1 VRNETTRLT
10 KAEAIFAAAV
20 VNYGASEAI
29 EDEMSEMEQYSS
41 GFGFNLTIKALN
53 HLQETG
59 IQGWV

>member
-1 VRNETTRLT
+1 LT
-10 KAEAIFAAAV
+10 KAERILAGAV
-20 VNYGASEAI
+20 VNHVKASEAI

-41 GFGFNLTIKALN
+41 DFSFTLTIKALN